1 MNAPRPLH
9 LILAVIALVAIA
21 LPLLVIRY
29 APAPTPHAAA
39 PKQAHVVPQAEVPA
53 VEPLRL
59 RDLDPEDAK
68 KLNEDVPIIDGPN
81 PPAKPYHMLGGPD
94 DVARATD
101 CLAAAEYYEAGD
113 DAVGEEAVAQ
123 VVINRLRHPAF
134 PKSVCGVVFQ
144 GSERSTGCQF
154 TFACDGA
161 LSRRPSDKAW
171 IRARGI
177 AAAAL
182 SGEVYKPVGYATHYH
197 ADYVVPYWSA
207 SLDKIA
213 AVHSH
218 LFYRWTGWW
227 GTPRAFTRRPLT
239 VEPPIGALAFLSS
252 AHQMGTAMVDANG
265 AVIAASPFFGRTA
278 IPLPTDQ
285 NTFIT
290 SLNPKQSDSFA
301 AMAQASCGERAKCKF
316 MGWTDVDMLPFTTA
330 MSPQQMSAMSFSYL
344 RDRGSGLE
352 RTLWNC
358 TEFKGKGRTCMK
370 RQALRIVPLPVVPTA
385 DDADARGPTELVGV
399 RRKSAPLV
407 TPSPSP
413 TPSATPGA

>member
-1 MNAPRPLH
+1 M
-9 LILAVIALVAIA
+9 
-21 LPLLVIRY
+21 
-29 APAPTPHAAA
+29 
-39 PKQAHVVPQAEVPA
+39 PQAELPP

-59 RDLDPEDAK
+59 RDLNPEDAK
-68 KLNEDVPIIDGPN
+68 ALNADTPIIDGPN
-81 PPAKPYHMLGGPD
+81 PAAKPYTMLGGPE

-113 DAVGEEAVAQ
+113 DAVGEQAVAQ

-161 LSRRPSDKAW
+161 LNRRPSDAAW
-171 IRARGI
+171 TRARGI
-177 AAAAL
+177 AGAAL

-197 ADYVVPYWSA
+197 ADYVVPYWSS

-213 AVHSH
+213 SVHSH

-227 GTPRAFTRRPLT
+227 GTPRAFVRQPLT
-239 VEPPIGALAFLSS
+239 AEPPVGALAFLSS
-252 AHQMGTAMVDANG
+252 AHQMGAAIVDANG

-278 IPLPTDQ
+278 VPLPGDQ

-290 SLNPKQSDSFA
+290 SLNPSQAATFA
-301 AMAQASCGERAKCKF
+301 AMAQASCGEREKCKF
-316 MGWTDVDMLPFTTA
+316 MGWTDVDMLPFTTTMA
-330 MSPQQMSAMSFSYL
+330 PAQLAAMSFSYL
-344 RDRGSGLE
+344 RDRGTGLE

-358 TEFKGKGRTCMK
+358 NEFKAKGRTCMK
-370 RQALRIVPLPVVPTA
+370 RQALRIAAPQLVPTL
-385 DDADARGPTELVGV
+385 DDAETPRGPADLSGV
-399 RRKSAPLV
+399 RRKPVPAA
-407 TPSPSP
+407 SPSP
-413 TPSATPGA
+413 TPSASPDA